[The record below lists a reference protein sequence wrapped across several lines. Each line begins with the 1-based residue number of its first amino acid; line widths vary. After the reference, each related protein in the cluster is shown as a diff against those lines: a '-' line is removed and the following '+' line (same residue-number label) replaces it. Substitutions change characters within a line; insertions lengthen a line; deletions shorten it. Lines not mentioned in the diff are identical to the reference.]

1 MFFNGS
7 DYGDGEV
14 AEEEYPVAEPHKPYD
29 LKSEGSGD
37 GESHGGS
44 GGRYRRGDRDHR
56 KWGTSPV
63 PRGRS
68 GASDP
73 VAPKPPT
80 LPAEE
85 PKVEGE
91 VSEVYGIQFQE
102 QKGGTIKVIGIR
114 KPVIDGL
121 RNLEIGQKLPQ
132 REYGFNEVNKDEDL
146 IYYFNKVFQHNEIK
160 NEESLKEFLG
170 GEKGVESCKEAVRS
184 YDFCETIK
192 KIKEKDEFHSYI
204 KEFAGTLR
212 AKMFYFEDMSDVIT
226 SINKIEDS
234 FEEWRALLKKNEL
247 GEEDALIPIAYV
259 AVAGMPEAALAGAE
273 IAFIMMP
280 GALITLSAAVFIG
293 GTVYL
298 INEYLTAEEVENK
311 SKEDVKETLQSITNK
326 LEGKDNSGE
335 IDPALAYGAKTARL
349 QGLTDGLRGASV
361 GDEGVPPEVDR
372 APENDVG
379 SRF

>member
-1 MFFNGS
+1 
-7 DYGDGEV
+7 
-14 AEEEYPVAEPHKPYD
+14 
-29 LKSEGSGD
+29 
-37 GESHGGS
+37 
-44 GGRYRRGDRDHR
+44 
-56 KWGTSPV
+56 
-63 PRGRS
+63 
-68 GASDP
+68 
-73 VAPKPPT
+73 
-80 LPAEE
+80 
-85 PKVEGE
+85 
-91 VSEVYGIQFQE
+91 
-102 QKGGTIKVIGIR
+102 
-114 KPVIDGL
+114 
-121 RNLEIGQKLPQ
+121 
-132 REYGFNEVNKDEDL
+132 
-146 IYYFNKVFQHNEIK
+146 
-160 NEESLKEFLG
+160 
-170 GEKGVESCKEAVRS
+170 
-184 YDFCETIK
+184 
-192 KIKEKDEFHSYI
+192 
-204 KEFAGTLR
+204 
-212 AKMFYFEDMSDVIT
+212 MFYFEDMSDVIT

-280 GALITLSAAVFIG
+280 GALITLSAAIFIG

-335 IDPALAYGAKTARL
+335 IDPALAYAAKTARL
-349 QGLTDGLRGASV
+349 QGTDGLIGASV